1 MPNATTFP
9 FWYLNSY
16 LAIMYFVSICAFLFI
31 DNCCDSDIVG
41 DCLVCLDIGIGMGID
56 AP

>member
-16 LAIMYFVSICAFLFI
+16 VAIMYFVSICAFLFI

-41 DCLVCLDIGIGMGID
+41 DCLVCLDIGIGIGID